1 MAHLKDIQKKVP
13 SACTVAGRVIAYES
27 GKHYDLG
34 AYLGD
39 GAVQLSQEGEKLLSP
54 PPKPAEEKPAKAAAK
69 GGGLSLNDLEV

>member
-13 SACTVAGRVIAYES
+13 SACTVAGRVIAYEN

-54 PPKPAEEKPAKAAAK
+54 PPKPAEEKPAKAAK